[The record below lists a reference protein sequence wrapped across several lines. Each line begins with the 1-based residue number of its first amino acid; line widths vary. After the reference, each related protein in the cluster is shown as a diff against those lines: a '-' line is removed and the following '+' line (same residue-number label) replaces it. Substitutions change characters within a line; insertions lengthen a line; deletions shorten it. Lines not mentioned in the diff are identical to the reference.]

1 MGEANTN
8 QLVIL
13 SIRPAMLMAVWKA
26 VASIVCIDQPF
37 DIEAHPQIEP
47 IRACSDAAR
56 RNLRLGRLMRLH
68 SPRQKL
74 LLPDLHNIFNAAI
87 ILTMHQLVFVNLRTQ
102 DLDDI
107 GWATDV
113 FEGEA
118 ETGNEYAKDCSRV
131 LRDLKY
137 LVNQLRNP
145 IHDPG
150 IKQTLLSDDRVLR
163 DLLPDE
169 AALMPERRNDT
180 PAGTG
185 DQSESPMRLGKGDTI
200 YQRIA
205 AIYETLTCWWNADY
219 MQFYNTFLS

>member
-1 MGEANTN
+1 M
-8 QLVIL
+8 IL

-26 VASIVCIDQPF
+26 VASIVCVNQPF

-87 ILTMHQLVFVNLRTQ
+87 ILTMHQMVFVNLRTQ

-107 GWATDV
+107 GWATEV

-118 ETGNEYAKDCSRV
+118 ETGSDYAKDCSLV

-137 LVNQLRNP
+137 LVNRLRNP
-145 IHDPG
+145 IHDPA
-150 IKQTLLSDDRVLR
+150 IKRILLSDDGVLR
-163 DLLPDE
+163 DLLADE
-169 AALMPERRNDT
+169 AAASPERSNGT
-180 PAGTG
+180 PTGTG
-185 DQSESPMRLGKGDTI
+185 RQSESPMRAEQGGTI
-200 YQRIA
+200 YQRIE
-205 AIYETLTCWWNADY
+205 AIYQTLTCWWDADY
-219 MQFYNTFLS
+219 MQLYSTFLS